1 VNIAGL
7 NLSSLSTRAHSQPF
21 TGSVAHSIGVKL
33 LDVVNAFNA
42 PQRRFGEDYDASA
55 HAAVIKM
62 MMVTFAQRPADLF
75 AQVKRAGQG
84 YKVTLRDGNTVQVSD
99 LELRQTAAH
108 SKFVGNDTAAI
119 SDANFALSVF
129 VKRKQQSSPHTG
141 AHQRFETVLSD
152 SLRGE
157 TPFNLLKG
165 LGMSD
170 LLRKVPAQHVN
181 ANGGIG
187 VMETHTFGA
196 CLVYNGVGHDY
207 GRQRPIDRTHLYV
220 LVKDQHAAVDAPA
233 YTPKPSVRVATE
245 VKPTL
250 NVTAPVDLPE
260 RKNGAKPTD
269 ILSGFDAVERS
280 FGEHFDVSHH
290 AAVIKMMMMEFGRRP
305 TDVFEKVTPSG
316 DGYDITMKDGFE
328 VHLSNAQLTRTAQA
342 SRFVGQ
348 DQSMVSSANFMLAA
362 YIKRRQMISTSSD
375 APQSF
380 EAALSQTLRWD
391 TSYRILKGMGMIG
404 FMRIVEPQKM
414 QEKGAVAVVDDFSG
428 ALVLDGIK
436 HRYGQ
441 QTPVVKEYGY
451 RLDRQTSHPPASSLG
466 SQRWTLSNMPVGAKP
481 DNIWGGFY
489 QGSELN
495 CVTVSAIKAA
505 MMKYGQNPQGI
516 YSRITETAQGYT
528 VTMRDSCTVHL
539 THDELKQARK
549 GSNFHGEN
557 TGLLND
563 AIFLYA
569 VSAKRAQVENHD
581 FVAGK
586 SFAAAMGSLNDKET
600 SGEALRRL
608 GLFAFTYNSSAQE
621 LASGVPGTLANHD
634 HSVGVFDGVMDFYG
648 LKMKLAGSDWMKD
661 AHALKLV

>member
-1 VNIAGL
+1 MSIARL
-7 NLSSLSTRAHSQPF
+7 NLSASSTPAHSPPF
-21 TGSVAHSIGVKL
+21 TGPIANSADVKL

-42 PQRRFGEDYDASA
+42 PQRRFGEDYDGSA

-62 MMVTFAQRPADLF
+62 MMVTFGQRPADVF
-75 AQVKRAGQG
+75 AQVKRADKG
-84 YKVTLRDGNTVQVSD
+84 YEVTLRDGNTVQVSD
-99 LELRQTAAH
+99 LELRKTAAG
-108 SKFVGNDTAAI
+108 SGFVGNDTAAI
-119 SDANFALSVF
+119 SDANFALAVF
-129 VKRKQQSSPHTG
+129 VKRKQQSSASTG
-141 AHQRFETVLSD
+141 AHQPFDTVLSD

-157 TPFNLLKG
+157 TPFNLLKA
-165 LGMSD
+165 LGVSH
-170 LLRKVPAQHVN
+170 LLRQVPAQHVK

-187 VMETHTFGA
+187 VMETHAFGA

-207 GRQRPIDRTHLYV
+207 GRQRPIDRAYLYV
-220 LVKDQHAAVDAPA
+220 LVKDQHAAVDTPRH
-233 YTPKPSVRVATE
+233 TPKPPVRAATE
-245 VKPTL
+245 AEPTL
-250 NVTAPVDLPE
+250 NVTAPIELPVQ
-260 RKNGAKPTD
+260 KNGAKSAD

-290 AAVIKMMMMEFGRRP
+290 AAVIKMMMMEFGQRP

-328 VHLSNAQLTRTAQA
+328 VHLSNAQLKRTAEA
-342 SRFVGQ
+342 SRFAGQ
-348 DQSMVSSANFMLAA
+348 DKSMVNSANFMLAA
-362 YIKRRQMISTSSD
+362 YIKRRQMISTPSD
-375 APQSF
+375 DPQRF

-404 FMRIVEPQKM
+404 FMRIVGPQKM

-451 RLDRQTSHPPASSLG
+451 RLDRQTSHPPGSNPG
-466 SQRWTLSNMPVGAKP
+466 SQRWTLSDMPVGAKP
-481 DNIWGGFY
+481 ENIWGGFY

-557 TGLLND
+557 KGLLND

-608 GLFAFTYNSSAQE
+608 GLFAFTYNSNAQE

-634 HSVGVFDGVMDFYG
+634 HSVGVFDGFIDFYG
-648 LKMKLAGSDWMKD
+648 SKMKLAGSDWMKD